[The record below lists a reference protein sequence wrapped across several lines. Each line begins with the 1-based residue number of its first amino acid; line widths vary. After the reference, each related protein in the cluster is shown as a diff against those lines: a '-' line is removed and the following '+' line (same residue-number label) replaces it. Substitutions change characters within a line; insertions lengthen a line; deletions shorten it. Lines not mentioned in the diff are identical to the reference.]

1 MKAART
7 SMTVSL
13 LALAVCAS
21 PLAMAQDAGWY
32 GGLNLG
38 QSSAT
43 IDNGRITRG
52 LFQSGF
58 TTTSINDNDR
68 DLGYKIFG
76 GYSINKY
83 WAFEAGYFNMGK
95 FGFTAN
101 TLPQGTLNGNI
112 KLQGAFIDVV
122 GTLPITDRFSVFGRI
137 GVNHSW
143 ARDTFSG
150 TGSVNVL
157 DPHPSTSDTNYK
169 FGVGLQYS
177 FTEALSMRAEA
188 ERYRIN
194 DAVGNKG
201 DVDLLSLGLIYRFGV
216 KPAPVAFTPEPAA
229 AAPAPPP
236 PEPVA
241 APPPPMRV
249 TFSADSLFAFDKSIV
264 KPSGKQDLDKFA
276 ADLQG
281 TDFGMI
287 TVTGYT
293 DRIGAHAYN
302 MALSERRAEAVKDYL
317 VTSAG
322 IPAAKIEAKG
332 EDGSDPVTK
341 PGECVGKKVTKALIA
356 CLQPDRR
363 VEVEVHGTK

>member
-21 PLAMAQDAGWY
+21 PLAVAQDAGWY
-32 GGLNLG
+32 GGFNLG
-38 QSSAT
+38 QSRAT
-43 IDNGRITRG
+43 IDNARITQG
-52 LFQSGF
+52 LFQAGF
-58 TTTSINDNDR
+58 NTSAISDDDR
-68 DLGYKIFG
+68 DFGYKVFG

-83 WAFEAGYFNMGK
+83 WAFEAGYFNMGR

-101 TLPQGTLNGNI
+101 TLPQGTLKGNI
-112 KLQGAFIDVV
+112 KLQGAFIDAV
-122 GTLPITDRFSVFGRI
+122 GTLPITDRFSVFGRV

-143 ARDTFSG
+143 ASDRFSG
-150 TGSVNVL
+150 TGAVNVL

-169 FGVGLQYS
+169 FGVGLQYA
-177 FTEALSMRAEA
+177 FTSSLSMRAEA

-201 DVDLLSLGLIYRFGV
+201 DMDLYSVGLIYRFGA
-216 KPAPVAFTPEPAA
+216 KPAPVAYAPEPAP

-236 PEPVA
+236 EPVA
-241 APPPPMRV
+241 PPAPRIV
-249 TFSADSLFAFDKSIV
+249 TFSADSLFTFDKSIV
-264 KPSGKQDLDKFA
+264 RPAGKQELDKFA
-276 ADLQG
+276 ADVKSADYD
-281 TDFGMI
+281 TI

-293 DRIGAHAYN
+293 DRLGPQAYN
-302 MALSERRAEAVKDYL
+302 QALSTRRAEAVKDYL
-317 VTSAG
+317 VTVG
-322 IPAAKIEAKG
+322 GLPAEKIEARG

-341 PGECVGKKVTKALIA
+341 PGECTGNKATKQLIA

-363 VEVEVHGTK
+363 VEVEVRGTK